1 MTVFWKRC
9 EVKPKKTKKT
19 EKRYLRDENEPGVEY
34 FRNFATDNH
43 GGFGAQ

>member
-1 MTVFWKRC
+1 MTVIRKRC
-9 EVKPKKTKKT
+9 EVKPKKT
-19 EKRYLRDENEPGVEY
+19 EKGYLRDENEPGVEY